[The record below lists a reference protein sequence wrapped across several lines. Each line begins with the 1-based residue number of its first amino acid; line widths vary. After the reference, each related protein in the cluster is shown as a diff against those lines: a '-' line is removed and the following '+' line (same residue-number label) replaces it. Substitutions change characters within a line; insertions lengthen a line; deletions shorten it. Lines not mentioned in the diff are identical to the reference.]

1 MKLKQIL
8 KKLESEHGWSF
19 YDEKGELHL
28 TEMQKQMILDV
39 ATVVKNNLVKP
50 DVMQSF
56 CVCPHGFK
64 KKNSDCCAI
73 CGGKWKGRPKQNV
86 A

>member
-1 MKLKQIL
+1 MDIREEILKRFENTDSGGMAGGRNGLTQREKILLNIAVDIASKIALKQ
-8 KKLESEHGWSF
+8 
-19 YDEKGELHL
+19 
-28 TEMQKQMILDV
+28 
-39 ATVVKNNLVKP
+39 

-56 CVCPHGFK
+56 CVCAHGFK
-64 KKNSDCCAI
+64 KKNFDCCAI